1 MAPLL
6 SYSVSTHHA
15 MLARQL
21 NDRVKKGFVVQLIDY
36 SCCDVQNRRFGQ
48 FAIAF
53 TFYKVRV
60 GGGDSGDR
68 GVSGG
73 FTNSR
78 VKGPWSREEDA
89 LLDKLVRSQQQLER
103 RRTKGKLGKMLKYD
117 DDGDLIICKVT
128 WVF

>member
-6 SYSVSTHHA
+6 SDSVSTHLA

-21 NDRVKKGFVVQLIDY
+21 NDHVKKGFVVQLIDY
-36 SCCDVQNRRFGQ
+36 SCCDVQNRR
-48 FAIAF
+48 
-53 TFYKVRV
+53 V
-60 GGGDSGDR
+60 GGGDSGDG

-73 FTNSR
+73 LTNSR

-103 RRTKGKLGKMLKYD
+103 RTKGKLGKMLKYD